1 MILDSEI
8 QRNAL
13 LQLLKSS
20 TFSGE
25 QIEFVHGLQQAIR
38 NADIRDCGTWKGP
51 AGGPLE
57 DGSPGDFQGFTAS
70 ATWVGLLRNAINKGK

>member
-25 QIEFVHGLQQAIR
+25 QIEFVHGLYQAIR
-38 NADIRDCGTWKGP
+38 NADIRDCGTWKGSGCDDW
-51 AGGPLE
+51 A
-57 DGSPGDFQGFTAS
+57 
-70 ATWVGLLRNAINKGK
+70 GLLRNEINEGK